1 MSHPQRCE
9 KRGPL
14 KPPPAQPPRVDVLPP
29 TDRTSFIEPPELAEI
44 RERFND
50 GDYRGCVEPI
60 EALFFGRRN
69 TLHQGLL
76 QYVVALHQ
84 LGLGLVATPRRLL
97 AQALQYW
104 EPYPEWQ
111 EGLDLTLLRAH
122 ARSLLSR
129 LPSGIHSVS
138 PEEGAA
144 LRGNVPALK
153 KVVGDSG

>member
-1 MSHPQRCE
+1 MNPIRRCE

-14 KPPPAQPPRVDVLPP
+14 KPAPAVPPRVEVLPP
-29 TDRTSFIEPPELAEI
+29 TDRASFVEPPELAEI
-44 RERFND
+44 RQRFNS

-60 EALFFGRRN
+60 EALFFARRN

-97 AQALQYW
+97 TQALQFW

-111 EGLDLTLLRAH
+111 EGLDLALLRSH
-122 ARSLLSR
+122 ARALLER
-129 LPSGIHSVS
+129 LPTDLHSVS

-144 LRGNVPALK
+144 LRG
-153 KVVGDSG
+153 DSPEL